1 MFPIGLKPF
10 CEFYKNLESGLNRFE
25 AFLQKL
31 QKEIENRKG
40 KEEKK
45 IKTETDPGGTH
56 LARHQNR
63 PTAC

>member
-1 MFPIGLKPF
+1 L
-10 CEFYKNLESGLNRFE
+10 FE

-31 QKEIENRKG
+31 QKEIENKKG